1 MGGSADEKTRFRYK
15 GTIPQEVLSAHCSVS
30 LFSKVFRCL
39 FWTVIAI
46 YFVAVAVLLGLRYW
60 VLPNIDQWRPRI
72 EAYASD
78 ALGARVEI
86 GQLKADWRRLNP
98 SLRLTSL
105 TVYGSDNVPVLTL
118 PTVSAVLGWRSVLV
132 MSPRLLSLRVDGP
145 ELWVRRDAT
154 NHLWVAGQS
163 ISLNDDEMKSD
174 DHAPV
179 LAWLGKQRDLALVDA
194 TVHWQDDLRQ
204 APDVAFSNVN
214 LRVYNG
220 LLSHRLAF
228 TAEPPANLASALTV
242 YGNFR
247 QGLLHT
253 GKPKWT
259 GKLYAEA
266 KDAEPQAWEPW
277 LSVPDISGRAAARAW
292 VTWDEGKITDVTADA
307 VLRDVSWQEVP
318 QTQPEP
324 DVTPAA
330 SRPDVK
336 PNATADSS
344 TVSAVTVP
352 QAPARS
358 DRVVTAEAGSKKD
371 HHASVSSAQ
380 TFRLASGTL
389 HVQGPPGSVTQ
400 WNGVPLAPATDDAA
414 MTVRVALTGLQVNVP
429 ELFDPA
435 LLQADTVSVDASVR
449 HLADQPMVVDAR
461 QLDLAN
467 EDLDLRL
474 HGRWTS
480 QGKTAA
486 GSADFR
492 GNLARGSMPAIHKYL
507 PLTVNAD
514 AREWLARGLP
524 AGQIRDASVI
534 VKGDLDEFPFEDEG
548 DHGEF
553 RIAGAYSGAIV
564 DYAPPDDDDKGWPKL
579 ENLSGNFAVDK
590 ASLSLDSP
598 GGGITHTGDGQTL
611 TFGAIKAAIPDMEH
625 ASTLHVDGDSSG
637 AVSAYLALAANY
649 ELGRLLDGV
658 LDEAEGTGNWQV
670 PLKLE
675 VPLLHAEDT
684 KVDGQVVFEGN
695 NFRFVPQMPMLR
707 RLQGDL
713 HFSEKG
719 LRLEDLRT
727 EFLGGAARISGRLEH
742 RQDALQVEGVLPA
755 SGLEQWVKNP
765 VMERLSGQTQY
776 RGRVGYGPGG
786 ILDLSVESDL
796 TGLALDLPAPLG
808 KPKSAAVPLKASWG
822 APTTADS
829 GKRDQLSL
837 KLGENIALLL
847 EHERRSEGNYF
858 SRGSLGIGTPAALP
872 PSSGMVIDAR
882 LPTLDLDAWQ
892 QIANEAKG
900 TKNATTKSE
909 TFRSADNT
917 LPVLN
922 HIDLTTSR
930 LRVAGWTMNDLK
942 LTATRPQPAQWKVNL
957 QSRQASG
964 SLSWQEASGTI
975 AGRVTARLQHLAL
988 GEDSEVATSMPVT
1001 DGPTPDEDLSDIP
1014 AIDLQADQFSL
1025 YGSPLGKLD
1034 VQGTNLQRGK
1044 LWRLDKLHIGNDAA
1058 TLDATGS
1065 WQLDGAQRGLTIDA
1079 STSFKNLGAFIDS
1092 LGFKGHVS
1100 GGSGSIVGK
1109 MTWHDLPWTHD
1120 LANLDGKVQISLDKG
1135 RFLNVNS
1142 RSARILELL
1151 SLQSLRRLATLD
1163 ANPADAWRDGFPFD
1177 TIRGDMALNRGIVH
1191 TEGFKLNGPVA
1202 TIVLAGDTDIVAE
1215 QWNLKAVVIPNLDAS
1230 GAAVVT
1236 ALAVN
1241 PLIGL
1246 GAFVTQWL
1254 LKQPL
1259 ARAMTM
1265 EYGVTGSW
1273 DEPKVEPI
1281 ETKDEPEQSSQ
1292 QEFIEH

>member
-39 FWTVIAI
+39 FWTVIAV
-46 YFVAVAVLLGLRYW
+46 YFIAVAVLLGLRYW

-105 TVYGSDNVPVLTL
+105 TIYGPDNVPVLTL

-145 ELWVRRDAT
+145 ELWVRRDAA

-163 ISLNDDEMKSD
+163 ISLNDDEATSD

-247 QGLLHT
+247 RDLLHA

-259 GKLYAEA
+259 GRLYAEV
-266 KDAEPQAWEPW
+266 KDAEPRAWEPW
-277 LSVPDISGRAAARAW
+277 LSVPHVSGRAAARGW

-307 VLRDVSWQEVP
+307 VLRDVSWQE
-318 QTQPEP
+318 
-324 DVTPAA
+324 
-330 SRPDVK
+330 
-336 PNATADSS
+336 
-344 TVSAVTVP
+344 
-352 QAPARS
+352 AP
-358 DRVVTAEAGSKKD
+358 
-371 HHASVSSAQ
+371 Q
-380 TFRLASGTL
+380 TFRLASATL

-400 WNGVPLAPATDDAA
+400 WNGVPLAPATDDAG
-414 MTVRVALTGLQVNVP
+414 MTVRAALTGLQVNVP

-449 HLADQPMVVDAR
+449 HLADQPMVMDVR

-467 EDLDLRL
+467 EDLDVRL
-474 HGRWTS
+474 HGRWTG

-486 GSADFR
+486 GSADFQ

-564 DYAPPDDDDKGWPKL
+564 DYAPPDDNDKGWPKL

-598 GGGITHTGDGQTL
+598 GGGISHTGDGQTL

-649 ELGRLLDGV
+649 ELGHLLDGV

-684 KVDGQVVFEGN
+684 KVDGQVVFAGN
-695 NFRFVPQMPMLR
+695 DFRFVPQMPMLKK
-707 RLQGDL
+707 LQGEL
-713 HFSEKG
+713 LFSEKG
-719 LRLEDLRT
+719 LRLEGLRT

-742 RQDALQVEGVLPA
+742 SQDALQVEGVLPA

-765 VMERLSGQTQY
+765 VMERLSGQTRY

-829 GKRDQLSL
+829 GKRDQLSVN
-837 KLGENIALLL
+837 LGENIALLL

-872 PSSGMVIDAR
+872 PTPGMVIDAR
-882 LPTLDLDAWQ
+882 LPVLDLDAWQ

-900 TKNATTKSE
+900 TKNASTKREAS
-909 TFRSADNT
+909 RSADNT

-942 LTATRPQPAQWKVNL
+942 LTATRPQPAQWQVNL
-957 QSRQASG
+957 HSRQASG

-988 GEDSEVATSMPVT
+988 GEESEVATSMPVT

-1065 WQLDGAQRGLTIDA
+1065 WQLDGAQRGLTVDA
-1079 STSFKNLGAFIDS
+1079 TTTFKNLGAFIDN

-1109 MTWHDLPWTHD
+1109 VTWHDLPWTHD

-1202 TIVLAGDTDIVAE
+1202 AIVLAGDTDIVAE

-1273 DEPKVEPI
+1273 DDPKVEPI
-1281 ETKDEPEQSSQ
+1281 ETKHEPQHSSQ